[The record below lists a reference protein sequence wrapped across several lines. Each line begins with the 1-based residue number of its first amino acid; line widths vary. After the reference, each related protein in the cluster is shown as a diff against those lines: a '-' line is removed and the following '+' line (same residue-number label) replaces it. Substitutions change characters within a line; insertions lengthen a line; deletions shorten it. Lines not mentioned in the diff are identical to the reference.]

1 MTEKYEKSTTEIA
14 VGCILSLIT
23 TYKVITTVLVQ
34 APQWLDSIVQMY
46 ESNESLNRTYA
57 NQKYVS
63 PPIAPP
69 ELEKLIDS
77 SRSEFKKTLEIDAYA
92 HDHQQTIIVHTTSVG
107 QKWCR
112 KGSCQQCD
120 GVRKVVEEQAEFLK
134 ESYK

>member
-77 SRSEFKKTLEIDAYA
+77 SRSEFKKTLEIDPTQI
-92 HDHQQTIIVHTTSVG
+92 DVFDTLIKKRTP
-107 QKWCR
+107 
-112 KGSCQQCD
+112 
-120 GVRKVVEEQAEFLK
+120 
-134 ESYK
+134 